1 MYWHYFIIAVCIL
14 TIIIFQIKIYRQT
27 KAKRKQFEG
36 IFPDKSNE
44 EWLVL
49 KKDGVQIV
57 SKKLSEDLAEQV
69 ELENNIERTKT
80 SIEAVQKTIE
90 RYERFKANASDDVD
104 TSRYDE
110 TITTNKQKKKDLNST
125 LTDYKRRLKKINE
138 DIEVLHHLDETLQNA
153 TRKEIIDSINRYL
166 DKNKEGVTD
175 FNLIRDIIDRNCDA
189 IEEEIQTQI
198 PIPLYFGL
206 IGTMLGILVGVGA
219 LTFSGTLKN
228 LLTSFDAPQKVVNL
242 TAEDLKL
249 LNDAPILY
257 ELELTYSDPN
267 RDITEKEV
275 AVLKHHF
282 DEKASSGISD
292 LFGGI
297 ALAMISSIIGI
308 LLTTIGSLK
317 NKNTKALVE
326 QKKHSFISWLQAEL
340 LPKISTDFSS
350 AIIQL
355 GHDLSGFNSTFS
367 GNANLLRQ
375 TISEISHATTAQ
387 ASLLNSIERLDI
399 ARIAQANIAVYEQL
413 KNCTDDIA
421 NLAKDLR
428 EIQSNIRGI
437 GEFMENGIN
446 EYERRNTY
454 IQDASGK
461 VDIAIRDGHAKL
473 TNGATEIFQKY
484 DELLHTLYMS
494 TEATTKEISR
504 KYDAQV
510 EQLHKAIVD
519 KLTDV
524 KQLEN
529 ELKNLVAVKT
539 SIANLEKATT
549 DQNRKIDVLTAS
561 IRELAQVKVTGG
573 TTHLEM
579 KMPSAYK
586 VIIIV
591 AGSVTTLAG
600 LFFITLRVL
609 EIFGITL

>member
-1 MYWHYFIIAVCIL
+1 MYWHYFIIAVCIFV
-14 TIIIFQIKIYRQT
+14 IIIFQIKIYRKTT
-27 KAKRKQFEG
+27 KKRKQFEG
-36 IFPDKSNE
+36 IFPDNAEE

-57 SKKLSEDLAEQV
+57 SKKLSDDIAEKA
-69 ELENNIERTKT
+69 ELEKNIERTKI
-80 SIEAVQKTIE
+80 SIEAVQKIID
-90 RYERFKANASDDVD
+90 RYEHFKANASENTT

-110 TITTNKQKKKDLNST
+110 TINNNKQKKKELNST
-125 LTDYKRRLKKINE
+125 LTDYKRRLKEIKD
-138 DIEVLHHLDETLQNA
+138 DIEALNNLDKTLQNA

-166 DKNKEGVTD
+166 DKNKDGVTD

-206 IGTMLGILVGVGA
+206 MGTMLGILVGVGA

-228 LLTSFDAPQKVVNL
+228 LLTSFEAPQKVVNL
-242 TAEDLKL
+242 TKEDLQL
-249 LNDAPILY
+249 LEASPVSY
-257 ELELTYSDPN
+257 ELSYSDLN
-267 RDITEKEV
+267 REITEEEV
-275 AVLKHHF
+275 SILKHNF
-282 DEKASSGISD
+282 NEKASNGISD

-308 LLTTIGSLK
+308 ILTTLGSWT

-326 QKKHSFISWLQAEL
+326 QKKHTFISWLQAEL
-340 LPKISTDFSS
+340 LPKISTDLSS

-367 GNANLLRQ
+367 GNANLLKQ
-375 TISEISHATTAQ
+375 TISEISRATTAQ

-437 GEFMENGIN
+437 GQFMENGIN

-461 VDIAIRDGHAKL
+461 VDIAVQQGQELLSQRA
-473 TNGATEIFQKY
+473 NEIFAKY
-484 DELLHTLYMS
+484 DELLHTLYMRS
-494 TEATTKEISR
+494 ETTTRELAQ
-504 KYDAQV
+504 KYDV
-510 EQLHKAIVD
+510 EAEKLHRAIVE

-524 KQLEN
+524 KQIET

-539 SIANLEKATT
+539 SINNLEKATT
-549 DQNRKIDVLTAS
+549 EQNRKIDSLANA
-561 IRELAQVKVTGG
+561 IGELAQVKVSGG
-573 TTHLEM
+573 TTHVEM
-579 KMPSAYK
+579 KMPTLYK

-591 AGSVTTLAG
+591 SGSILSLTG
-600 LFFITLRVL
+600 LFFITLRIL